1 MSHRLREAGAVLRR
15 THSASADGEQK
26 MKVINRRGSYQ
37 QPLAACQKKAEGK
50 RELPP
55 CTPYREKGRGKKL
68 DGVFKGNRLSR
79 VRTGARAGV
88 RALVAAE
95 VAAATDAFGGSEED
109 TRIWASIAWRVGVE
123 AFHFAL
129 KDKLK
134 EDAADGTRNIRS
146 RAAAFQAFLNARFP
160 KKGGAA

>member
-1 MSHRLREAGAVLRR
+1 
-15 THSASADGEQK
+15 

-79 VRTGARAGV
+79 VRTGARTGV

-129 KDKLK
+129 MDKLA